1 MYIFFVMYGGVPLL
15 DTHFEVVVAFRKN
28 FFFRFFHFSILQTI
42 IVNINYFLPY
52 LSYYA
57 YLFNNI
63 RKQ

>member
-1 MYIFFVMYGGVPLL
+1 MYGGAPLL
-15 DTHFEVVVAFRKN
+15 GTHFDVVVAFRKN
-28 FFFRFFHFSILQTI
+28 FSSDFFSFSILQTI